1 MREIKIYSESQVVL
15 LRSVNKLL
23 GKYRLPREILGCVD
37 SLMEMEDFGEQS
49 FILIILSPVQDD
61 VRDIVDAINLYPLSV
76 EFANDLIRQ
85 DIRDSH
91 CKSAKDRDWF
101 LNKIRV
107 KETGCE
113 IFVLYSILRKHL
125 YKFD

>member
-1 MREIKIYSESQVVL
+1 MRTLKIYTESQVVL

-23 GKYRLPREILGCVD
+23 GRYRLPREILGCVD

-113 IFVLYSILRKHL
+113 IFVLYSILTKHL